1 MIALAFATII
11 NPLWKAPATWN
22 ILIVWRTSRWCS
34 SLFHNPYWKDLRHQ
48 LFSDVV
54 ESWRPFIRVSMLPMR
69 RGPPACLRLD
79 TVNPHTR
86 DSRIVFMEQDHRY
99 LLDGIIQFPISV
111 SGFKGI
117 RWTPATHSLPIM
129 PSHSDWDDIC
139 AFLLPLWFPFHHISS
154 QEPTYPKQSLQRVC
168 PFGFQV
174 QNAISFNVLWET
186 RYCL

>member
-1 MIALAFATII
+1 
-11 NPLWKAPATWN
+11 
-22 ILIVWRTSRWCS
+22 
-34 SLFHNPYWKDLRHQ
+34 LFHNPYWKDLRHQ

-117 RWTPATHSLPIM
+117 R
-129 PSHSDWDDIC
+129 
-139 AFLLPLWFPFHHISS
+139 
-154 QEPTYPKQSLQRVC
+154 
-168 PFGFQV
+168 
-174 QNAISFNVLWET
+174 
-186 RYCL
+186 